1 MGKNDPKNF
10 AQDGTPQGEDWQSW
24 SAAMYIYAA
33 ACIEQKR
40 TPFFDKIRQAGFVAE
55 DEQAD

>member
-10 AQDGTPQGEDWQSW
+10 AQDGTPQGEDWQSR

-33 ACIEQKR
+33 APGTCFRK
-40 TPFFDKIRQAGFVAE
+40 VAT
-55 DEQAD
+55 AHALSPPSSL